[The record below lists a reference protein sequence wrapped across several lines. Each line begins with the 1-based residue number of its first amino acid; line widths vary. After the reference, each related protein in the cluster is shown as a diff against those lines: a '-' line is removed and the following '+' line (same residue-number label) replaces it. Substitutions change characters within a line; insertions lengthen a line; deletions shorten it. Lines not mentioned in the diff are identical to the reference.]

1 MVEVDGADVDAGMV
15 LVCGADVVDLAVVS
29 VVEVEGAATAVVEP
43 TVAATVVAVLIG
55 AVVACSVVDSRG

>member
-1 MVEVDGADVDAGMV
+1 MVEVDGADVDVGMV